1 MRSFHDIV
9 KELKE
14 KYPETKFSECPKK
27 EYIYYFYYN
36 GQPVHVTHDINDPM
50 IEKGWI
56 KEMVC
61 TNKKEIDN
69 YWNKLREVENEAV
82 EIFKSEVRHDFHSLS
97 DELFELCW
105 SKSYNDNHSSGYDEV
120 ANGMWEIVDFVDS
133 IIETTKTD
141 FINKIKNIKPQIVDV
156 VYGQE
161 PTLYDMI
168 NFYYNHYVG
177 DSNLAKKYTED
188 YIKSFS
194 KEI

>member
-1 MRSFHDIV
+1 MRSFHEIV

-14 KYPETKFSECPKK
+14 KYPETKFSKCPEK
-27 EYIYYFYYN
+27 EYTYYFYHN
-36 GQPVHVTHDINDPM
+36 GQCVHQTNDPNDSL

-56 KEMVC
+56 KEKVH

-82 EIFKSEVRHDFHSLS
+82 EIFKSQVRRDFHSLS

-105 SKSYNDNHSSGYDEV
+105 SESYNDNHSSGYNEV
-120 ANGMWEIVDFVDS
+120 ANGMWDIVDFVDS

-156 VYGQE
+156 VYGPE
-161 PTLYDMI
+161 PTLYDI
-168 NFYYNHYVG
+168 ISFYYNHYVG
-177 DSNLAKKYTED
+177 DSDRAKKYTED
-188 YIKSFS
+188 YIRSFS